1 MKKRLISMMLSS
13 ILLLS
18 LAACGQTSGTTVSD
32 GGEEDSGSGTIVLK
46 CGHVLAEDSHF
57 DFGVDKFA
65 ELVNEKSNGTIQIEV
80 HTDGTLG
87 QEREMMES
95 LQLGNLDL
103 ALVSTAPISNFYPK
117 MSVLDMPYLF
127 DSKEHAYAVLDGEIG
142 TQLFEE
148 LKDQGMVGLAYME
161 NGFRNI
167 FSTKEIQTPSDLQG
181 TKIRIMENEIQT
193 ATFSELGAI
202 VTNMASGEV
211 YTGLQQGTIDAA
223 ENAICAYYSSAY
235 YEVCKELSLTEHF
248 YGATALLMSGAVYDS
263 LTEEQQN
270 ILKEAAAE
278 ARDLQ
283 RADVADRE
291 SKYLTELQEE
301 DGVIVHADIDKAAF
315 KSITDKIYPQFYDI
329 VPEDL
334 IESIRNYD
342 Y

>member
-1 MKKRLISMMLSS
+1 MKKRLISIALSS
-13 ILLLS
+13 LLILS
-18 LAACGQTSGTTVSD
+18 LSACGQQATPGSSD
-32 GGEEDSGSGTIVLK
+32 GNSSKSGDTIVLK
-46 CGHVLAEDSHF
+46 CGHVLADGSHF
-57 DFGVDKFA
+57 DYGVDQFA
-65 ELVNEKSNGTIQIEV
+65 QLVNEKSNGSIQVEV

-103 ALVSTAPISNFYPK
+103 ALVSTAPISNFYRQ

-127 DSKEHAYAVLDGEIG
+127 DSKAHAYAVLDGEIG
-142 TQLFEE
+142 TQLFDG
-148 LKDQGMVGLAYME
+148 LKSQGMVGLAYME

-167 FSTKEIQTPSDLQG
+167 FATKPILSPSDLG
-181 TKIRIMENEIQT
+181 GIKIRIMENEIQT
-193 ATFSELGAI
+193 STFGALGAI
-202 VTNMASGEV
+202 VTNMSSGEV

-248 YGATALLMSGAVYDS
+248 YGATALLMSGSVYDS

-283 RADVADRE
+283 RADVAQRE
-291 SKYLTELQEE
+291 AQYIEKLQAEN
-301 DGVIVHADIDKAAF
+301 GVSVHSDIDKEAF
-315 KSITDKIYPQFYDI
+315 KAITDKIYPQFYNTI
-329 VPEDL
+329 PEDL
-334 IESIRNYD
+334 IEAIRNFKY
-342 Y
+342 

>member
-18 LAACGQTSGTTVSD
+18 LAACGQTSDNTPAGDEGS
-32 GGEEDSGSGTIVLK
+32 EEGGTIVLK

-148 LKDQGMVGLAYME
+148 LKNQGMVGLAYME

-167 FSTKEIQTPSDLQG
+167 FSTKEIRTPSDLQG

-248 YGATALLMSGAVYDS
+248 YGATALLMSSAVYDS

-283 RADVADRE
+283 RADVAERE

-301 DGVIVHADIDKAAF
+301 DGVTVHTDIDKEAF
-315 KSITDKIYPQFYDI
+315 KSITDEIYAQFYDI

-334 IESIRNYD
+334 IESIRNCAY
-342 Y
+342 